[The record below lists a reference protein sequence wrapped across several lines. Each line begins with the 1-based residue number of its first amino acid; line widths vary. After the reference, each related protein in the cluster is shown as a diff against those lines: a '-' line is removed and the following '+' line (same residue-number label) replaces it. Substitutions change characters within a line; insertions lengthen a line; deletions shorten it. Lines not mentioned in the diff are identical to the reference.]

1 MRPKVIAAIVGV
13 GALALPAV
21 SLGGA
26 DPGTGDS
33 HARGGYGQL
42 VAKDSAKDNPAAAAA
57 RVTLSQFG
65 TVNYRVTANP
75 GDTKVSW
82 GITSRCVKGSLIDY
96 WPGPGDFKTT
106 TKKAGFHGSIPI
118 ALADPDYCTF
128 AVAAQT
134 YKNDAGKR
142 VTVKLF
148 NK

>member
-1 MRPKVIAAIVGV
+1 MAIVAA
-13 GALALPAV
+13 GALALPAA

-26 DPGTGDS
+26 EREAGDA

-57 RVTLSQFG
+57 RATLTDFG
-65 TVNYRVTANP
+65 TVSYRITANP
-75 GDTKVSW
+75 SDTKVSW

-106 TKKAGFHGSIPI
+106 TKKAGFSGPIPI